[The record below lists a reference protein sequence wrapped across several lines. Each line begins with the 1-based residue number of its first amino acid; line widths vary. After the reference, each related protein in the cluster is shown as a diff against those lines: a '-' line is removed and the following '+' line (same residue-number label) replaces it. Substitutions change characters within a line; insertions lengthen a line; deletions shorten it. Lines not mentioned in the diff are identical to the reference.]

1 MFPALALLILAP
13 TGGEYLERGVVL
25 AIAAMCMD
33 HYDVATLERLASDL
47 TIEIIQ
53 ALRPAAHQRAQHDLS
68 VVVKGRAEHGRH
80 RQDDV
85 PVDHALMED
94 LAHLAD
100 PVIDVDFGTP

>member
-1 MFPALALLILAP
+1 M
-13 TGGEYLERGVVL
+13 GVVL
-25 AIAAMCMD
+25 TIAAMRVD
-33 HYDVATLERLASDL
+33 HRDVATLERLAPDL

-53 ALRPAAHQRAQHDLS
+53 ALHPAAHQRAQHDRGVL
-68 VVVKGRAEHGRH
+68 VEGRAEHRRD

>member
-1 MFPALALLILAP
+1 M
-13 TGGEYLERGVVL
+13 GVVVT
-25 AIAAMCMD
+25 IAAMGVD
-33 HYDVATLERLASDL
+33 HHDVATLERLAPDL

-53 ALRPAAHQRAQHDLS
+53 ALHPAAHQRAQHDLG
-68 VVVKGRAEHGRH
+68 VVVKGRAEHRWH

>member
-1 MFPALALLILAP
+1 TAVEGHYP
-13 TGGEYLERGVVL
+13 GGEQMEMGVVVT
-25 AIAAMCMD
+25 IAAMCVD
-33 HYDVATLERLASDL
+33 HHDVATLQRLAPDL

-53 ALRPAAHQRAQHDLS
+53 ALHPAAPQHAQHDFS

-100 PVIDVDFGTP
+100 PVIDGDFGTP

>member
-1 MFPALALLILAP
+1 M
-13 TGGEYLERGVVL
+13 GVVL
-25 AIAAMCMD
+25 TVAPMRVD
-33 HYDVATLERLASDL
+33 HRNVATPERLAPDL

-53 ALRPAAHQRAQHDLS
+53 ALHAAAHQCAQHDLG
-68 VVVKGRAEHGRH
+68 VVVEGRAEHRWN

-85 PVDHALMED
+85 PVDHALMEN